1 LPTTDTSK
9 IDGYLIALSRLSGS
23 VGNRNDYVAY
33 HQACRVAN
41 KEITKAI
48 SDFYSSCIAEAAED
62 RRRRWSA
69 VRDVLHVTETKTHR
83 SADESQKLCNTFV
96 VFFYDNIQ
104 KAKEAI
110 ITRLSSHGT
119 QPLQFDMAF
128 TGSPLDDLRLP
139 TEDDVRRLISTV
151 PNKSSPVDCI
161 LTSVIKSCP
170 DVFAPVIAHLAKLSF
185 SEGKFPTR
193 YKTASFT
200 PLLKKKELNPDV
212 ASNYRPIS
220 NLHTISKML
229 ERLFMAR
236 MQPHVESCANFNR
249 YQSAY
254 GRGHSTET
262 TLLRVLDD
270 AYHAADNHSRSLLL
284 QLDLSA
290 AFDTLDKLTL
300 LRRLYHTFGIHGTS
314 HKWVDSYLN
323 ERSQSQ

>member
-1 LPTTDTSK
+1 L
-9 IDGYLIALSRLSGS
+9 
-23 VGNRNDYVAY
+23 
-33 HQACRVAN
+33 
-41 KEITKAI
+41 
-48 SDFYSSCIAEAAED
+48 
-62 RRRRWSA
+62 A

-110 ITRLSSHGT
+110 KRLSSHGT

-128 TGSPLDDLRLP
+128 TGSPLDDLRPP

-161 LTSVIKSCP
+161 PTSVIKSCP
-170 DVFAPVIAHLAKLSF
+170 DVFAPVIAHLAK
-185 SEGKFPTR
+185 P
-193 YKTASFT
+193 

-236 MQPHVESCANFNR
+236 
-249 YQSAY
+249 
-254 GRGHSTET
+254 
-262 TLLRVLDD
+262 
-270 AYHAADNHSRSLLL
+270 
-284 QLDLSA
+284 
-290 AFDTLDKLTL
+290 
-300 LRRLYHTFGIHGTS
+300 I
-314 HKWVDSYLN
+314 
-323 ERSQSQ
+323 